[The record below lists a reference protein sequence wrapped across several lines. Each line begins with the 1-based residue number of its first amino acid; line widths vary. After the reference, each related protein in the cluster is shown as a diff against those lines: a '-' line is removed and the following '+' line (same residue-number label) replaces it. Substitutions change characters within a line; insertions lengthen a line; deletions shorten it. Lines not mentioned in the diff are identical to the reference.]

1 MIFHFFSCVHSRK
14 LNAATLKSSGDEFEM
29 GTYNNI
35 LFKTEGDEIEKL
47 ELNGVSGAAPRYD
60 EGPPT
65 DPTAITCEPKN

>member
-1 MIFHFFSCVHSRK
+1 
-14 LNAATLKSSGDEFEM
+14 M